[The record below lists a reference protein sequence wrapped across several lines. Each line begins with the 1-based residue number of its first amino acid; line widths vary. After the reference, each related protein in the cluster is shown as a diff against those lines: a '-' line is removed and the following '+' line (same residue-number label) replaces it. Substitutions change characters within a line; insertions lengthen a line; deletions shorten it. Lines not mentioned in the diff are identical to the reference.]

1 MFYLR
6 GKKKIG
12 YIPQDIYLNDTT
24 IAENIAFG
32 IDKDKID
39 LYQLN
44 KVIELA
50 QLKTFIESLQN
61 KALSM
66 VGEKGSKLSGG
77 QIQRIGIARA
87 LYFKPEILILDEATN
102 ALDEETEKN
111 IMQEIDKLKKTY
123 TIITIT
129 HKKEIAEFCDEIYSI
144 EGLKII
150 KKN

>member
-1 MFYLR
+1 MGFQKPKKGQILINKVNLENVLPSW
-6 GKKKIG
+6 KKKIG

-111 IMQEIDKLKKTY
+111 IMQEIDKLKKH
-123 TIITIT
+123 IQ
-129 HKKEIAEFCDEIYSI
+129 
-144 EGLKII
+144 L
-150 KKN
+150 

>member
-1 MFYLR
+1 MYYGKNRVWEINFNGCHNGISKPKKGQILINKVNLENVLPSW
-6 GKKKIG
+6 KKKIG

-66 VGEKGSKLSGG
+66 VCEKGSKLSGG

-87 LYFKPEILILDEATN
+87 
-102 ALDEETEKN
+102 
-111 IMQEIDKLKKTY
+111 
-123 TIITIT
+123 
-129 HKKEIAEFCDEIYSI
+129 IYISNQ
-144 EGLKII
+144 KF
-150 KKN
+150 